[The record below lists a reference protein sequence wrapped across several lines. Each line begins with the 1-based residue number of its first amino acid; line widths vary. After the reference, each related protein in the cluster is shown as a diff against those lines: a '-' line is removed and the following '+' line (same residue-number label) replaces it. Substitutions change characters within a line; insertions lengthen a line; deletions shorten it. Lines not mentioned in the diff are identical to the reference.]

1 MERLLHVLLMV
12 DCIYEGEAYV
22 KNYIE
27 SQDIS
32 YSRFNSQAILAKL
45 DDIIHIHNHFIRIDK
60 TQYFLDRLEYTI
72 KDIKENE

>member
-1 MERLLHVLLMV
+1 MERLLQVLLMV
-12 DCIYEGEAYV
+12 NCIYEGEAYI

-27 SQDIS
+27 LQGIS

-45 DDIIHIHNHFIRIDK
+45 DDIIHINNHFIRIDK
-60 TQYFLDRLEYTI
+60 TQYFIDRIEYTI